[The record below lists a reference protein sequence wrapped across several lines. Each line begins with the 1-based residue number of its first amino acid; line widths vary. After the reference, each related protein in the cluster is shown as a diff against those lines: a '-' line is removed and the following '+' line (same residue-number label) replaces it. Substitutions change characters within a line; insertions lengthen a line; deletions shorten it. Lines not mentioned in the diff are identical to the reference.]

1 AKKAATKKAKNKK
14 TAAVDGSGDE
24 GDSDATDEEE
34 SKSVDELG
42 KSTPTMTIDWS
53 DVALSESIV
62 ACIMED
68 GDIKRALYPPVGP
81 NASTAK
87 GGGKTKV
94 AAQWKLCLAVLGE
107 HP

>member
-1 AKKAATKKAKNKK
+1 F
-14 TAAVDGSGDE
+14 S
-24 GDSDATDEEE
+24 
-34 SKSVDELG
+34 
-42 KSTPTMTIDWS
+42 WS

-68 GDIKRALYPPVGP
+68 REIKRALYPPVGP

-94 AAQWKLCLAVLGE
+94 AAHWKLCLAVLGE
-107 HP
+107 HPKYKDALAAVSTAKERTVYANKLKNRLRK

>member
-1 AKKAATKKAKNKK
+1 M
-14 TAAVDGSGDE
+14 
-24 GDSDATDEEE
+24 DEEE
-34 SKSVDELG
+34 SESEDEELA

-53 DVALSESIV
+53 DVALSESIF

-68 GDIKRALYPPVGP
+68 RDIKRALYPPVGP

-94 AAQWKLCLAVLGE
+94 AAHWKLG
-107 HP
+107 

>member
-1 AKKAATKKAKNKK
+1 F
-14 TAAVDGSGDE
+14 S
-24 GDSDATDEEE
+24 
-34 SKSVDELG
+34 
-42 KSTPTMTIDWS
+42 WS

-68 GDIKRALYPPVGP
+68 RDIKRALYPPVGP
-81 NASTAK
+81 NVSTAK

-94 AAQWKLCLAVLGE
+94 AAHWKLCLAVLGE